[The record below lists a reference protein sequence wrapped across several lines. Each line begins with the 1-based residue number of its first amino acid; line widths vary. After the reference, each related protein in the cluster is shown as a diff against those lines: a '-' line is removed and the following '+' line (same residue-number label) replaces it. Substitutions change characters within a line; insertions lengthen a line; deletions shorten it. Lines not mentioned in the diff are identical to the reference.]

1 MKVHSN
7 IDLNGIIAFTI
18 IETEGQNIENLFDK
32 RFNVALELPEK
43 RVMPKDKLKF
53 CSFVDKGKTYS
64 VKSDKMAGNVTVDIK
79 TYYELR
85 LCDKSLEECNK
96 LINHFKL
103 VNMCHGNLKKE
114 LKKNFKF

>member
-18 IETEGQNIENLFDK
+18 IEAEGLNIENLFDN

-64 VKSDKMAGNVTVDIK
+64 VKSDKMAGNVMMDIEK
-79 TYYELR
+79 YYELR
-85 LCDKSLEECNK
+85 LCDKSLVECTA
-96 LINHFKL
+96 LISHFQL
-103 VNMCHGNLKKE
+103 ISMCHGNLKKE
-114 LKKNFKF
+114 LKKHYKF